1 MTVER
6 MDPQVLA
13 AFADGE
19 LPPEEAARVVLHLA
33 RCPEDQAQVDAIMAL
48 TETLGRAYDPVL
60 AAPLPPAMAA
70 LLAEPAPTVV
80 PFRRR
85 APLAT
90 LAGLSLAAGLALAA
104 LFWPA
109 PPPAPG
115 LLAQGP
121 VPARSVLAEVL
132 AELPAGETRM
142 VDKGAEA
149 MVLATLPLPDGR
161 HCREIEIATD
171 AGALHAGLACT
182 AGDGW
187 DIVASLTLDP
197 APQDGGYVPASGAEV
212 EALTAW
218 LDAAGAGAAL
228 SPDAESALIGAGWR

>member
-85 APLAT
+85 APLAA

-104 LFWPA
+104 LFWPGA
-109 PPPAPG
+109 SPAPG
-115 LLAQGP
+115 YLAQGP
-121 VPARSVLAEVL
+121 VPERSVLAEVL

-142 VDKGAEA
+142 IAKGAEA

-161 HCREIEIATD
+161 HCREIEVATD
-171 AGALHAGLACT
+171 AGALEAALACT
-182 AGDGW
+182 APGGW
-187 DIVASLTLDP
+187 DIVATLTVEP
-197 APQDGGYVPASGAEV
+197 PPQDGGFVPAAGTEI
-212 EALTAW
+212 ETLTRW
-218 LDAAGAGAAL
+218 LDAAGAGEAL
-228 SPDAESALIGAGWR
+228 SPEEEARRIAAGWR